1 MRYFVF
7 DLDETLAEVSSAYH
21 FIAALKLKDSLLELN
36 PHMAIHFPKELEKQ
50 LNHAYQLFVDRI
62 EQQESSDD
70 PIGIIRP
77 GILQIMDDLNK
88 LKKEGKIKGC
98 VIYSNNSHL
107 PSLEF
112 IRDVIHKHTN
122 SKRLILDCIHRLHY
136 LRKNNSPFYSNYSY
150 NKTWVELKKIMVE
163 CDTRA
168 PHSIM
173 PENVFFFDDQE
184 HEDLEEQLNRNYYRV
199 PRYSYKARTDRIYE
213 IYKGCLEFAKVDMS
227 AYLFYINQV
236 FMNKASGYSPY
247 GDTIH
252 TFSQSLDIIRATLEF
267 IGLKMNN
274 NASAVPKEDYAI
286 GMIQQAIK
294 QVKDKYRRSKIKLL
308 SARVGALTYKRRK

>member
-7 DLDETLAEVSSAYH
+7 DLDETLAEVSPFYY
-21 FIAALKLKDSLLELN
+21 FIAALKLKDSLLEIN
-36 PHMAIHFPKELEKQ
+36 PHMATQFPKELEKQ
-50 LNHAYQLFVDRI
+50 LDHAYQLFVDRI
-62 EQQESSDD
+62 EKQESSDD
-70 PIGIIRP
+70 PLGIIRP
-77 GILQIMDDLNK
+77 GILRIMNDLNK

-112 IRDVIHKHTN
+112 VRDVIHKHTN

-136 LRKNNSPFYSNYSY
+136 LRKNNSPFYSNWTY

-184 HEDLEEQLNRNYYRV
+184 HEDLEEKLNGNYYRV
-199 PRYSYKARTDRIYE
+199 PGYSYEARTDRIYE
-213 IYKGCLEFAKVDMS
+213 IYTGCLEYAQVNMS
-227 AYLFYINQV
+227 TYLFYINQV
-236 FMNKASGYSPY
+236 FINKASGYSPY
-247 GDTIH
+247 GDTIY
-252 TFSQSLDIIRATLEF
+252 TFSQAINIIRATIEF
-267 IGLKMNN
+267 IGLKMNR
-274 NASAVPKEDYAI
+274 SVSVVPKEDYAI

-294 QVKDKYRRSKIKLL
+294 QVRDKYRKAKIKSL
-308 SARVGALTYKRRK
+308 SSHMGALTYKRRK